1 MVDLE
6 KEDLKLV
13 SGYHSLFE
21 EIFNVNQI
29 MTKGDSV
36 VAYADD
42 TDMLASHNILIN
54 NNHFILLV

>member
-6 KEDLKLV
+6 KEDLKLFLDTIR
-13 SGYHSLFE
+13 LFQ